1 MVVKRVDLRNKERE
15 MGETSYCSSSSSEE
29 EDGDAEW
36 RAAINSIATDIGNQ
50 TAATNGPVPKT
61 SNRTSNSE
69 EKPKPKHYVVK
80 VQKLLEDML
89 DKSLEMVNPP
99 IPECDDE
106 PAIDEGGGIR
116 LFRNAPL
123 GIVFDP
129 VDDSKLPRKRP
140 KILPGYE
147 VDEKSKKFK
156 RQLKSVAVDGVEIM
170 ASARD
175 ACKKSLARLE
185 AKDAAA
191 KAKAKREEERVAE
204 LKKIRGEKWLPSI
217 AKHMR
222 VKK

>member
-1 MVVKRVDLRNKERE
+1 
-15 MGETSYCSSSSSEE
+15 MGEEGYCSSSGE
-29 EDGDAEW
+29 EDGDAGW
-36 RAAINSIATDIGNQ
+36 RAAISSIATDFNNQ
-50 TAATNGPVPKT
+50 SAATNGPVPKT

-69 EKPKPKHYVVK
+69 EQPKPKHYVVK
-80 VQKLLEDML
+80 VQKLLEDM
-89 DKSLEMVNPP
+89 
-99 IPECDDE
+99 
-106 PAIDEGGGIR
+106 R
-116 LFRNAPL
+116 APL

-129 VDDSKLPRKRP
+129 IDESKLPRKRP

-147 VDEKSKKFK
+147 VDEKSKKFE

-170 ASARD
+170 ASARY

-204 LKKIRGEKWLPSI
+204 LIKFRGEKWLPSI

-222 VKK
+222 

>member
-1 MVVKRVDLRNKERE
+1 
-15 MGETSYCSSSSSEE
+15 MGETAYCSSSSSEE

-36 RAAINSIATDIGNQ
+36 RATINYIATDVSNQ
-50 TAATNGPVPKT
+50 SASSNGLVPKT

-69 EKPKPKHYVVK
+69 EQPKPKHYVVK
-80 VQKLLEDML
+80 VQKLLLENML
-89 DKSLEMVNPP
+89 DKSLDMVNAP
-99 IPECDDE
+99 IPECGDE
-106 PAIDEGGGIR
+106 PAVDEGGGIR
-116 LFRNAPL
+116 LFRHAPL

-147 VDEKSKKFK
+147 VDEKSKKQFK
-156 RQLKSVAVDGVEIM
+156 RQLKSIAVDGVQII

-185 AKDAAA
+185 AKDVAA

-204 LKKIRGEKWLPSI
+204 MEKIRGKKWLPSI
-217 AKHMR
+217 ARHMR
-222 VKK
+222 VSFQAC

>member
-1 MVVKRVDLRNKERE
+1 
-15 MGETSYCSSSSSEE
+15 MGEEAYCSSSSSSSSGE

-36 RAAINSIATDIGNQ
+36 RAAISSIATDFNNQ
-50 TAATNGPVPKT
+50 SAATNGPVPKT

-69 EKPKPKHYVVK
+69 EQLKPKHYVVK

-89 DKSLEMVNPP
+89 DKSLEMVNEP
-99 IPECDDE
+99 ISECDDE
-106 PAIDEGGGIR
+106 PAVSEGGIR
-116 LFRNAPL
+116 LFRHAPL

-129 VDDSKLPRKRP
+129 VDESKLPRKRP

-217 AKHMR
+217 AKHMQA
-222 VKK
+222 KK